1 MILFRLIL
9 NSEQKYLSTF
19 LFPNCVVCFF
29 HQYSIDDCRR
39 KVLLPCYI
47 CTQKPQIMFD
57 SIVKYL
63 EINIELVKLDI
74 KEIIAKLI
82 VDIIKLAVVGFLLS
96 MGLVFLSIALGLW
109 LGELTGSSITG
120 TAIVGSLYV
129 LAAIIFVAVRK
140 KLRLLFEKAVAKYIP
155 DNQKLINELNEH
167 EKAEY

>member
-1 MILFRLIL
+1 
-9 NSEQKYLSTF
+9 
-19 LFPNCVVCFF
+19 
-29 HQYSIDDCRR
+29 
-39 KVLLPCYI
+39 
-47 CTQKPQIMFD
+47 MFD